1 MCTRLVFVD
10 GCVCRSLGQFSILF
24 GQVVRG
30 MSAGAR
36 VFEYMDL
43 RPGMPVRGGMV
54 LPNNDIQGEVKFK
67 DVTFAYPT
75 RKEQVCCPFACGC
88 MSVWFGYGGEAFLSL
103 CACACMHV
111 RVLVNLIIH
120 LPLLHTAGGSGWFLS
135 DDPSW

>member
-1 MCTRLVFVD
+1 MLFIMCACVCVCVCVCVCACVHICNVCIVSGVVTTGGEGGCCGCVRTCPVFVD

-43 RPGMPVRGGMV
+43 RPGMPVRGGVV
-54 LPNNDIQGEVKFK
+54 LPNMDIQGEVKFR

-88 MSVWFGYGGEAFLSL
+88 MSV
-103 CACACMHV
+103 
-111 RVLVNLIIH
+111 
-120 LPLLHTAGGSGWFLS
+120 
-135 DDPSW
+135 

>member
-1 MCTRLVFVD
+1 MLWMCTRLVFVD

-54 LPNNDIQGEVKFK
+54 LPNSDIQGEVKFK

-88 MSVWFGYGGEAFLSL
+88 MSV
-103 CACACMHV
+103 
-111 RVLVNLIIH
+111 
-120 LPLLHTAGGSGWFLS
+120 
-135 DDPSW
+135 